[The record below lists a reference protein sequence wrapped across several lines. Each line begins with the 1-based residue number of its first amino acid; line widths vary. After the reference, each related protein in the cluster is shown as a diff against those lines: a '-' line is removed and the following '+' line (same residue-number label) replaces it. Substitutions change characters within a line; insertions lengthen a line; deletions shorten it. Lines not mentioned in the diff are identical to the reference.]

1 MEDLSLHILD
11 IAENAIRAGAKKIM
25 IELLEDQSNDR
36 FTLSIED
43 DGKGMDKKTV
53 NRVMDPFFTTKG
65 GKEVGLGLAL
75 LSQAAQEAD
84 GELKIDSE
92 EGTGTKVTAVFQ
104 LSHPDMKPIGDIFAT
119 MMALVAGNPTTQF
132 ILDYKKGD
140 YSYHFDSFEN
150 TKSKFFGLPD
160 TKRLDF

>member
-43 DGKGMDKKTV
+43 DGKGMDKETV
-53 NRVMDPFFTTKG
+53 NRVMDPFFTTKDS
-65 GKEVGLGLAL
+65 KDVGLGLAL

-104 LSHPDMKPIGDIFAT
+104 LSHPDMKPIGNIIET
-119 MMALVAGNPTTQF
+119 MTVLVAGNPSTQF
-132 ILDYKKGD
+132 VLNYKNGD
-140 YSYHFDSFEN
+140 DNYHFDSFAQCRE
-150 TKSKFFGLPD
+150 
-160 TKRLDF
+160 

>member
-11 IAENAIRAGAKKIM
+11 IAENAIRAGGKKIM

-43 DGKGMDKKTV
+43 DGKGMDKKAV
-53 NRVMDPFFTTKG
+53 NMAMDPFYTTKS

-75 LSQAAQEAD
+75 LSQAARQAG
-84 GELKIDSE
+84 GELKIDSK
-92 EGTGTKVTAVFQ
+92 EGKGTKVTAVFE

-119 MMALVAGNPTTQF
+119 MTALVAGNPTTQF
-132 ILDYKKGD
+132 VLDYKKPG
-140 YSYHFDSFEN
+140 YSYYFDSFEN
-150 TKSKFFGLPD
+150 RKD
-160 TKRLDF
+160 

>member
-43 DGKGMDKKTV
+43 DGKGMDKEAV
-53 NRVMDPFFTTKG
+53 NMAMDPFFTTKG
-65 GKEVGLGLAL
+65 GKGVGLGLAL
-75 LSQAAQEAD
+75 LSQAARQAG

-92 EGTGTKVTAVFQ
+92 EGIGTKVTAAFQ
-104 LSHPDMKPIGDIFAT
+104 LSHPDMKPIGDVFET
-119 MMALVAGNPTTQF
+119 MAALVAGNPLTQF
-132 ILDYKKGD
+132 VLDYKKGD
-140 YSYHFDSFEN
+140 YSYRFDSFEEHEE
-150 TKSKFFGLPD
+150 
-160 TKRLDF
+160 

>member
-11 IAENAIRAGAKKIM
+11 IAENAVRAGGKKIM
-25 IELLEDQSNDR
+25 IELLEDQSNDKL
-36 FTLSIED
+36 TLSIED
-43 DGKGMDKKTV
+43 DGKGMDKETV
-53 NRVMDPFFTTKG
+53 NRALDPFFTTKDN
-65 GKEVGLGLAL
+65 KEVGLGLAL
-75 LSQAAQEAD
+75 LSQAAQQAG

-92 EGTGTKVTAVFQ
+92 EGTGTKVTAAFQ

-119 MMALVAGNPTTQF
+119 MTALVAGNPTIQF
-132 ILDYKKGD
+132 VLDYKKGD

-160 TKRLDF
+160 TRRPDS

>member
-43 DGKGMDKKTV
+43 DGKGMDKETV
-53 NRVMDPFFTTKG
+53 NMAMDPFFTTKSS
-65 GKEVGLGLAL
+65 KEIGLGLAL
-75 LSQAAQEAD
+75 LSQAAQQAD

-92 EGTGTKVTAVFQ
+92 EARGTKVTVVFR
-104 LSHPDMKPIGDIFAT
+104 LSHPDMKPIGDIFST
-119 MMALVAGNPTTQF
+119 MAVLVAEKPSTQF
-132 ILDYKKGD
+132 ILDYRKGD
-140 YSYHFDSFEN
+140 YDCHFDSFAQH
-150 TKSKFFGLPD
+150 KD
-160 TKRLDF
+160 